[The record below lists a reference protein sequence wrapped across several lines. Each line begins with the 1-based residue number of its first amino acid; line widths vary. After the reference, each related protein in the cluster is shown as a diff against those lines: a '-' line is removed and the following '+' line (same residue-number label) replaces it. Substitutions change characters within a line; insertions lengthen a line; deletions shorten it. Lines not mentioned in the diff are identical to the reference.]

1 MRALA
6 SVNRGGPAPGV
17 LPLRRHLL
25 GHALAALFAV
35 SLLPGCASPCT
46 PAEGGDALLVVGDS
60 LSAGYGLQP
69 GTGWVWLL
77 EPRLAAEQVRARVVN
92 VSVTGETTVMA
103 QPKMEGMVKQYQPS
117 TVVIEMGSNDTFGGI
132 PLSTTSQNLSAMV
145 KTAQAAG
152 AQVLLISVKV
162 PSQYGATYQAEVA
175 AMYSSVATTTG
186 SSLLPNLL
194 AQVTDAP
201 DADQLFQKDQI
212 HPNEQAQPILLANVW
227 PELRKLLK

>member
-1 MRALA
+1 MRAPEEG
-6 SVNRGGPAPGV
+6 VDPGPTQIRC
-17 LPLRRHLL
+17 RRRSWL
-25 GHALAALFAV
+25 GMALAAVVATT
-35 SLLPGCASPCT
+35 LLPGCASDR
-46 PAEGGDALLVVGDS
+46 EGPLAGQTVLVVGDS

-117 TVVIEMGSNDTFGGI
+117 TVVIELGSDDTFGGI
-132 PLSTTSQNLSAMV
+132 PLSTTSQNLTAMV

-152 AQVLLISVKV
+152 AQVLLIGVKV
-162 PSQYGATYQAEVA
+162 PSQYGSTYQAEVA
-175 AMYSSVATTTG
+175 AMYGSVATTTG
-186 SSLLPNLL
+186 SSLVPNLL
-194 AQVTDAP
+194 ARVADAP
-201 DADQLFQKDQI
+201 DANQLFQKDQI